1 MVKQVFNLQISPLF
15 LQNAVYKGEYTAT
28 HPTVRLFW
36 EVFHEFPL
44 EKKKQFLCKPLI
56 ASLNDL
62 RGSLILLA
70 AVALQCNNLQVMRA
84 DREDSRAASCC
95 FNESENF
102 SVLMKII
109 THFRSFE

>member
-1 MVKQVFNLQISPLF
+1 MVKQAFNLQISPLF

-56 ASLNDL
+56 ASLRDL
-62 RGSLILLA
+62 RGSLILLPT
-70 AVALQCNNLQVMRA
+70 VALQCNNLQVMRA

-95 FNESENF
+95 FNESKNF